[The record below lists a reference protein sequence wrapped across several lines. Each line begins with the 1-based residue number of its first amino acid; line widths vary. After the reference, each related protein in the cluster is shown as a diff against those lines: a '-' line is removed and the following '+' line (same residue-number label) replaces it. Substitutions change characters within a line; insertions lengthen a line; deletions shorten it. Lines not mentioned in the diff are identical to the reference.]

1 MSRAEQQGGG
11 GTVRR
16 VRWSVAD
23 ALTLV
28 RVPLAV
34 AFFFVEDTSWRFVIL
49 AAAAASDLFDGRIA
63 RRFGSSR
70 FGVFI
75 DPVADKLF
83 MASAFAVV
91 FLSGRLRL
99 YEVIAVLARDL
110 VAAFAFAMVTIQG
123 RPVSIPA
130 RLGGKAVTVLQLAT
144 LVAFL
149 ADSAL
154 LRPMTWA
161 TGAVALY
168 AIWDYHRVAPAA
180 QPVGKEPV
188 GGRGEPGE
196 Q

>member
-1 MSRAEQQGGG
+1 MSPAEGRVE
-11 GTVRR
+11 TVRR

-28 RVPLAV
+28 RLPLAV
-34 AFFFVEDTSWRFVIL
+34 AFFVVQDTSWRFAIL
-49 AAAAASDLFDGRIA
+49 AAAAMSDLFDGRIA

-110 VAAFAFAMVTIQG
+110 VAALAFVMVTVQG

-130 RLGGKAVTVLQLAT
+130 RLGGKVVTVLQLAT
-144 LVAFL
+144 LLAFL
-149 ADSAL
+149 ANSAL

-168 AIWDYHRVAPAA
+168 AIWDYHRAAPAA
-180 QPVGKEPV
+180 QPVGKDP
-188 GGRGEPGE
+188 GGEIGEPGE
-196 Q
+196 R

>member
-1 MSRAEQQGGG
+1 MSPAERVGVE
-11 GTVRR
+11 TIRR

-23 ALTLV
+23 TLTVV

-34 AFFFVEDTSWRFVIL
+34 AFFVVPDTTWRFGIL
-49 AAAAASDLFDGRIA
+49 TAAAASDLLDGKIA

-91 FLSGRLRL
+91 LLSGRLRL

-110 VAAFAFAMVTIQG
+110 VAAFAFAVVTIRG

-130 RLGGKAVTVLQLAT
+130 RLGGKAVTVLQLLT

-149 ADSAL
+149 ANSSL

-168 AIWDYHRVAPAA
+168 AIWDYHRAAPDA
-180 QPVGKEPV
+180 QPVGEGPDGEK
-188 GGRGEPGE
+188 GGST
-196 Q
+196 